1 VQAPEKNAKRH
12 ADYLTVLCPT
22 TQSSIQTSVTTDVRA
37 LAKAW
42 HSKIKVSCL
51 HCGEVHLVQS
61 VRSIRRGGNFTCPPQ
76 RGLYDSRRPQSSSTS
91 RTLKEE
97 WIRQDYAMQ
106 HILARVI

>member
-1 VQAPEKNAKRH
+1 VQAPEKNATRH

-51 HCGEVHLVQS
+51 HCGEVHLYRVCEAFVEAAIS
-61 VRSIRRGGNFTCPPQ
+61 HARLRG
-76 RGLYDSRRPQSSSTS
+76 DSTIVAAPNPLRP
-91 RTLKEE
+91 
-97 WIRQDYAMQ
+97 
-106 HILARVI
+106 HAR